1 LNKKHTIGGQKG
13 AAHFMV
19 KTTMFI
25 NNVQT
30 FKTTP
35 QKKVTANKRQHQLS
49 GKIHSVS
56 NLVVQSWRTLDI
68 GLTL

>member
-1 LNKKHTIGGQKG
+1 
-13 AAHFMV
+13 MV

-30 FKTTP
+30 FKTTH
-35 QKKVTANKRQHQLS
+35 QKKVTANKRQQQLS
-49 GKIHSVS
+49 GKIRSVS
-56 NLVVQSWRTLDI
+56 NLVVQNWGTLDI

>member
-1 LNKKHTIGGQKG
+1 
-13 AAHFMV
+13 MV

-35 QKKVTANKRQHQLS
+35 QKKVTANKRQQQLS
-49 GKIHSVS
+49 GKIRSVS
-56 NLVVQSWRTLDI
+56 NLVVQSWGTLDI